1 MAKSY
6 LTKTYTADFETT
18 TDPLDLRVWV
28 WGLYNIGSEK
38 FVYNNDLDSFFNYL
52 KYKIEDKATI
62 YFHNLKFDGEF
73 LFYWLFENGFEWTD
87 ERKLKHKQFSTL
99 ISNMGVFYS
108 IRFKWEEKEITIQDS
123 LKLIP
128 FRVAQIPKA
137 FNLPIEKGEIDYHK
151 ERPVGYEANEE
162 EVHYLKHDVK
172 IVGDALRYFFDQ
184 SLNKMTVASNALSD
198 YKHIMTDKKFKRLFP
213 FLPQDE
219 LLRKAYKG
227 GVVQVKEEWKN
238 KDVGE
243 GVTLDVNSLY
253 PYVMYAKK
261 LPYGE
266 PIYQEGKVEHDKFYN
281 VSIQRLVC
289 NFELKEGYL
298 PTIQIKKNFRF
309 KDTEYLKSSEGVDV
323 VLTLTSVDLEMF
335 FEHYEVSNVQYIEG
349 WKFRSTDV
357 LFKDYI
363 DKWIEVKNESTVAG
377 NAGLRTI
384 AKLML
389 NSLYGKFG
397 LNPKVQ
403 SKIPFYDNDGFV
415 KYRLG
420 KQETRDPIYVP
431 IAAFITAYA
440 RQITLS
446 AAQQN
451 YHRFLYCDT
460 DSLHLLGTEIPSNL
474 WVDQVELG
482 AWKVEGTFT
491 RARFL
496 RAKSYVEEIDG
507 HLDIKCAGLPDQCK
521 DGITYDNFKK
531 GLTVHGKL
539 QQKRTKGGVYLKE
552 IDFTIDG

>member
-18 TDPLDLRVWV
+18 ADPLDLRVWV

-38 FVYNNDLDSFFNYL
+38 FNYNNDIDSFFNYL
-52 KYKIEDKATI
+52 KYKIEDNATI

-73 LFYWLFENGFEWTD
+73 IFYWLFENGFEWTD
-87 ERKLKHKQFSTL
+87 ERKIHHKQFTTL

-108 IRFKWEEKEITIQDS
+108 IRFKWEDKTITFLDS

-128 FRVAQIPKA
+128 FKVAQIPKA
-137 FNLPIEKGEIDYHK
+137 FNLPIMKGDIDYHK
-151 ERPVGYEANEE
+151 ERPVGYEPDEDE
-162 EVHYLKHDVK
+162 IQYLKHDVK
-172 IVGDALRYFFDQ
+172 IVGDALKYFFDQ
-184 SLNKMTVASNALSD
+184 SLNKMTIASNALTD
-198 YKHIMTDKKFKRLFP
+198 YKHMFTDKKFKRCFP
-213 FLPQDE
+213 FLPEDE
-219 LLRKAYKG
+219 VLRKSYKG
-227 GVVQVKEEWKN
+227 GVVQVKDEWQGR
-238 KDVGE
+238 DVGE
-243 GVTLDVNSLY
+243 GITLDVNSLY
-253 PYVMYAKK
+253 PYVMYSKK

-266 PIYQEGKVEHDKFYN
+266 PIYQKGKVEHDKFYD

-309 KDTEYLKSSEGVDV
+309 KDTEYLKSSDGVDV
-323 VLTLTSVDLEMF
+323 VLTLTSVDIEMF
-335 FEHYEVSNVQYIEG
+335 FEHYDVYNIQYIEG
-349 WKFRSTDV
+349 WKFRSTDT
-357 LFKDYI
+357 LFKNYI
-363 DKWIEVKNESTVAG
+363 DKWIDVKNESTISG

-403 SKIPFYDNDGFV
+403 SKIPFYDRDGYV
-415 KYRLG
+415 RYRLG
-420 KQETRDPIYVP
+420 EQEEHDPIYVP
-431 IAAFITAYA
+431 IASFITAYA

-446 AAQQN
+446 AAQMN
-451 YHRFLYCDT
+451 YDRFLYCDT
-460 DSLHLLGTEIPSNL
+460 DSLHLLGTEEPTNIWIDP
-474 WVDQVELG
+474 VALG
-482 AWKVEGTFT
+482 AWKIEGKFT

-496 RAKSYVEEIDG
+496 RAKSYVEEVDG

-521 DGITYDNFKK
+521 DGITYENFKA

-539 QQKRTKGGVYLKE
+539 QQKREKGGVYLKE
-552 IDFTIDG
+552 IDFTIDA